1 MTNRG
6 IGVLIGVGAVAT
18 VLEAVLIDSPAGDT
32 LYFAVT
38 VVLCFLTW
46 HAAVR
51 RRPDGHRTIWV
62 LLAVTQTLA
71 LLGDAVQTWQFHH
84 GGAPLAGPSDLLWL
98 GSYPP
103 QTLALILMARHRAP
117 GQLRAAALDALALT
131 TAAGIASYL
140 FFVEPLF
147 DQGRLTVAETLVPAA
162 YPIGDLTFLA
172 GVLVLVLSGGRRGAP
187 TRLLLTWGGL
197 SLVTNVGYNVLPYVV
212 GSAWVERFSALALF
226 ANVLVT
232 AVVLHPGRGELTA
245 ARQRSTTMHPA
256 RGIFLGIALMTAPVL
271 VVVDSGMETGAWFE
285 ELLATALCAALVV
298 ARFMIAVREQE
309 RAQAQLAYQ
318 ARRDPLTGLANR
330 ALLGEHLEQD
340 GPAVLLYLDLDGF
353 KGVND
358 SRGHE
363 AGDAV
368 LIAVAER
375 LTRAVRAGDVVARL
389 GGDEF
394 VVACPGATVAD
405 GVALAERILL
415 DIDAPV
421 PFSDN
426 ALSVGASIGIAV
438 HDASPRMAL
447 RSADEAMYRA
457 KRLGRGRWIL
467 AG

>member
-1 MTNRG
+1 
-6 IGVLIGVGAVAT
+6 
-18 VLEAVLIDSPAGDT
+18 
-32 LYFAVT
+32 
-38 VVLCFLTW
+38 
-46 HAAVR
+46 
-51 RRPDGHRTIWV
+51 
-62 LLAVTQTLA
+62 
-71 LLGDAVQTWQFHH
+71 
-84 GGAPLAGPSDLLWL
+84 
-98 GSYPP
+98 
-103 QTLALILMARHRAP
+103 
-117 GQLRAAALDALALT
+117 
-131 TAAGIASYL
+131 
-140 FFVEPLF
+140 
-147 DQGRLTVAETLVPAA
+147 
-162 YPIGDLTFLA
+162 
-172 GVLVLVLSGGRRGAP
+172 
-187 TRLLLTWGGL
+187 
-197 SLVTNVGYNVLPYVV
+197 
-212 GSAWVERFSALALF
+212 
-226 ANVLVT
+226 
-232 AVVLHPGRGELTA
+232 
-245 ARQRSTTMHPA
+245 
-256 RGIFLGIALMTAPVL
+256 
-271 VVVDSGMETGAWFE
+271 
-285 ELLATALCAALVV
+285 
-298 ARFMIAVREQE
+298 MIAVREQE